1 MSTSPLAETPLASG
15 TPYRRVA
22 LAPDLPAGPAA
33 PGEARVYRAHIFHI
47 AGSPLQE
54 HVASHLVSLPD
65 GALVADADG
74 RVAWLGPFDALPSD
88 YADAPVTRAD
98 YLLPGFVDGH
108 VHYPQSYATAAHGGG
123 QLLEWLDHCIF
134 PTERQF
140 ADPEF
145 ADRAAR
151 YFTRRRIAA
160 GTTAAMVF
168 GSAFPVAQDALYRE
182 TLKSGLRTVSGRGVQ
197 TVGPDAAAALITGE
211 AEAIDLVAGE
221 IDRWHAVDTGDPRTA
236 RIQVGIVPR
245 FSLSVTRRTLAAMGE
260 LYDGVRDRGVYF
272 HSHLN
277 ENNRKG
283 DGEIAAVLG
292 SYGTRTYLDT
302 YDGRFEEGSRMGG
315 SSLLGRRSTLAHAV
329 HCQPSELERMAETGT
344 SIAHCPTSQLFL
356 GSGTMPW
363 RRTVAAGVNI
373 GLGTDIGAGDEWLI
387 SRVAGD
393 AYKVHI
399 SEEGDDGTALHP
411 AELLFAA
418 TLAGA
423 RALDMEHAFGN
434 FDTGKDADFLL
445 IEKDRWEPL
454 HGMLTMGIRSDDES
468 QATEEELFT
477 LLMGLRQPAIAG
489 VYVQGRQV
497 VAPEL

>member
-1 MSTSPLAETPLASG
+1 MAEPAMAAAHEL
-15 TPYRRVA
+15 RVF
-22 LAPDLPAGPAA
+22 
-33 PGEARVYRAHIFHI
+33 RAHVFHI
-47 AGSPLQE
+47 AGAPAQTD
-54 HVASHLVSLPD
+54 VASHLVSLPD
-65 GALVADADG
+65 GALVVDAEG
-74 RVAWLGPFDALPSD
+74 MIAWIGPWDSLPAD

-98 YLLPGFVDGH
+98 YLLPGFVDAH
-108 VHYPQSYATAAHGGG
+108 VHFPQSYATAAHGGG

-134 PTERQF
+134 PTESRF
-140 ADPEF
+140 ADPDF

-168 GSAFPVAQDALYRE
+168 GSAFPVAQDALYRQ
-182 TLKSGLRTVSGRGVQ
+182 TLAAGLRVVSGRGVQ
-197 TVGPDAAAALITGE
+197 TVGPPAASSLLTSE
-211 AEAIDLVAGE
+211 EKAIELVADE
-221 IDRWHAVDTGDPRTA
+221 IDRWHAVDTGDPCSA
-236 RIQVGIVPR
+236 LVQVAIVPR
-245 FSLSVTRRTLAAMGE
+245 FSLSVTQRTLAAMGE
-260 LYDGVRDRGVYF
+260 LYEEAQLHGVYF

-292 SYGTRTYLDT
+292 SYGVEAYLDT
-302 YDGRFEEGSRMGG
+302 YDGRFLPGSRMGG
-315 SSLLGRRSTLAHAV
+315 RSLLGRRSSLAHAV
-329 HCQPSELERMAETGT
+329 HCQPRELARMAETGT

-363 RRTVAAGVNI
+363 RATVETGVNVA
-373 GLGTDIGAGDEWLI
+373 LGSDIGAGDEWLI

-399 SEEGDDGTALHP
+399 SEFGDAGTALHP

-434 FDTGKDADFLL
+434 LDAGKDADFLL
-445 IEKDRWEPL
+445 IDTSRWEPL
-454 HGMLTMGIRSDDES
+454 EGMLSMGIRSDDEE
-468 QATEEELFT
+468 QATLEELFT
-477 LLMGLRQPAIAG
+477 LLVGLRQPAIAG
-489 VYVQGRQV
+489 VFVQGRQA

>member
-1 MSTSPLAETPLASG
+1 MT
-15 TPYRRVA
+15 RVF
-22 LAPDLPAGPAA
+22 
-33 PGEARVYRAHIFHI
+33 RAHIFHVS
-47 AGSPLQE
+47 GSPRQDQ
-54 HVASHLVSLPD
+54 VPDHLVSIPD
-65 GALVADADG
+65 GALVVDDDG
-74 RVAWLGPFDALPSD
+74 LVAWTGDWAELPD
-88 YADAPVTRAD
+88 RWAAAPVTRAD
-98 YLLPGFVDGH
+98 YLIPGFVDTH

-134 PTERQF
+134 PTESQYE
-140 ADPEF
+140 DPEF
-145 ADRAAR
+145 AARAAR

-160 GTTAAMVF
+160 GSTAALVF

-182 TLKSGLRTVSGRGVQ
+182 TLTSGLRTVSGRGVQ
-197 TVGPDAAAALITGE
+197 TVGPAAASALITSE
-211 AEAIDLVAGE
+211 ERAIDLVADE

-236 RIQVGIVPR
+236 RVQVGVVPR
-245 FSLSVTRRTLAAMGE
+245 FSLSVTQTTLAAMGE
-260 LYDGVRDRGVYF
+260 LYDEARTRGVYF

-292 SYGTRTYLDT
+292 TYGVETYLDT
-302 YDGRFEEGSRMGG
+302 YDGRFLPGSEEGGRT
-315 SSLLGRRSTLAHAV
+315 LLGRRSILAHAV
-329 HCQPSELERMAETGT
+329 HSQPRELARMAETGT

-363 RRTVAAGVNI
+363 RATVETGVNVA
-373 GLGTDIGAGDEWLI
+373 LGTDVGAGDEWLI

-393 AYKVHI
+393 CYKVHI
-399 SEEGDDGTALHP
+399 SEDGDAGTALHP

-434 FDTGKDADFLL
+434 FDAGKDADFLL
-445 IEKDRWEPL
+445 IDKKRWEPL
-454 HGMLTMGIRSDDES
+454 DGMLSMGIRSEDEAE
-468 QATEEELFT
+468 ATLEELFT

-489 VYVQGRQV
+489 VYVQGQEV
-497 VAPEL
+497 VTPGLDPD

>member
-1 MSTSPLAETPLASG
+1 MPLPT
-15 TPYRRVA
+15 
-22 LAPDLPAGPAA
+22 GPEA
-33 PGEARVYRAHIFHI
+33 PGAVRVHRAHLFHI
-47 AGSPLQE
+47 AGSPSQDD
-54 HVASHLVSLPD
+54 VASHLVSLPD
-65 GALVADADG
+65 GALVVDAEG
-74 RVAWLGPFDALPSD
+74 RVAWVGPFDELPD
-88 YADAPVTRAD
+88 EFAAAPVVRSD

-134 PTERQF
+134 PTEGQF

-145 ADRAAR
+145 AHRAAR

-168 GSAFPVAQDALYRE
+168 GSAFPVAQDALYEE
-182 TLKSGLRTVSGRGVQ
+182 TLRAGLRIVSGRGVQ
-197 TVGPDAAAALITGE
+197 TVGPAAASSLLTGE
-211 AEAIDLVAGE
+211 TQAIEMVADE

-236 RIQVGIVPR
+236 RVQVGIVPR
-245 FSLSVTRRTLAAMGE
+245 FSLSVTRETLAAMGE
-260 LYDGVRDRGVYF
+260 LYDEARGKGVYF

-292 SYGTRTYLDT
+292 TYGTETYLDT
-302 YDGRFEEGSRMGG
+302 YDGRFEEGSKVGG
-315 SSLLGRRSTLAHAV
+315 KTLLGRRSTLAHAV
-329 HCQPSELERMAETGT
+329 HCQPSELARMAETGT

-363 RRTVAAGVNI
+363 RATVAAGVNI

-393 AYKVHI
+393 CYKVHI
-399 SEEGDDGTALHP
+399 SEEGDAGTALHP

-434 FDTGKDADFLL
+434 LDVGKDADFLL
-445 IEKDRWEPL
+445 IDKNLWEPL
-454 HGMLTMGIRSDDES
+454 EGMLTTGIRSDDEE
-468 QATEEELFT
+468 QATLEELFT
-477 LLMGLRQPAIAG
+477 LLVGLRQPAIAG
-489 VYVQGRQV
+489 VYVQGREAI
-497 VAPEL
+497 APPL

>member
-1 MSTSPLAETPLASG
+1 MH
-15 TPYRRVA
+15 
-22 LAPDLPAGPAA
+22 
-33 PGEARVYRAHIFHI
+33 VYRAHIFHI
-47 AGSPLQE
+47 AGSPAQDQ
-54 HVASHLVSLPD
+54 VDRALVSHPD
-65 GALVADADG
+65 GALVVDGDG
-74 RVAWLGPFDALPSD
+74 RIVHLGPWADLPDAF
-88 YADAPVTRAD
+88 ADAPVTRAD
-98 YLLPGFVDGH
+98 YLLPGFVDSH
-108 VHYPQSYATAAHGGG
+108 LHYPQSYATAAHGGG

-134 PTERQF
+134 PTESQF

-168 GSAFPVAQDALYRE
+168 GSAFPVAQDALYRW
-182 TLKSGLRTVSGRGVQ
+182 TDAAGLRIVSGRGIQ
-197 TVGPDAAAALITGE
+197 TVGPAAASSLITSEGDAIRLT
-211 AEAIDLVAGE
+211 AEE
-221 IDRWHAVDTGDPRTA
+221 IDRWHAIDTGDPRTA
-236 RIQVGIVPR
+236 RIQVGVVPR
-245 FSLSVTRRTLAAMGE
+245 FSLSVTPRTLAALGE
-260 LYDGVRDRGVYF
+260 LYDHARGDGVYF

-292 SYGTRTYLDT
+292 SYGVEAYLDT
-302 YDGRFEEGSRMGG
+302 YDGRFLPGSKTGG
-315 SSLLGRRSTLAHAV
+315 HTLLGRRSTLAHAV
-329 HCQPSELERMAETGT
+329 HCQPRELDRMAETGT

-363 RRTVAAGVNI
+363 RATVAAGVNI
-373 GLGTDIGAGDEWLI
+373 ALGTDIGAGDEWLI

-399 SEEGDDGTALHP
+399 SEEGDAGTALHP

-434 FDTGKDADFLL
+434 LDVGKDADFLL
-445 IEKDRWEPL
+445 IETSRWEPL
-454 HGMLTMGIRSDDES
+454 EGMLSMGIRADDEE
-468 QATEEELFT
+468 QATLEELFT
-477 LLMGLRQPAIAG
+477 LLVGMRQPAIAG
-489 VYVQGRQV
+489 VYVQGRRAV
-497 VAPEL
+497 TPEL